1 MEGVMRNLLVI
12 LLVVILGIQLVLA
25 DNSGSNNKT
34 TEDLT
39 YRIIK
44 ENKIP
49 DIKRSVDIR
58 INCRVS
64 KDKLHEIA
72 LTIKAK
78 DKSQYERTF
87 ICYYLP
93 NMIVDEG
100 AWATTHFNPELEVKI
115 LGATGE
121 ELEILSEASA
131 SDTERE
137 IIGIWLDE
145 NIPAKLVLFRKN
157 GKSFIETTYKDDSV
171 GTYEMIEKN
180 TSRGL
185 RFDNKK
191 GSAFGDHYLIN
202 KNGELELRDDEGLI
216 YIINKLD

>member
-1 MEGVMRNLLVI
+1 MKKKFVI
-12 LLVVILGIQLVLA
+12 LLVIILGIHVIVA

-39 YRIIK
+39 YRIIQ

-49 DIKRSVDIR
+49 KIKRSVDIR
-58 INCRVS
+58 INLRVS
-64 KDKLHEIA
+64 EDELREIA
-72 LTIKAK
+72 LKIKAK

-93 NMIVDEG
+93 DMIVDEG

-115 LGATGE
+115 LGATEE
-121 ELEILSEASA
+121 ELEILGEALT
-131 SDTERE
+131 SDIERE
-137 IIGIWLDE
+137 IIGMWLDE
-145 NIPAKLVLFRKN
+145 NITAKIALFRKN
-157 GKSFIETTYKDDSV
+157 GKSFIEMTYKDGSV

-180 TSRGL
+180 TRRGL

-202 KNGELELRDDEGLI
+202 INGKLELRDDEGLI

>member
-1 MEGVMRNLLVI
+1 MKNLLVI
-12 LLVVILGIQLVLA
+12 ILVAILGIQLVLA
-25 DNSGSNNKT
+25 DNSGSNNKIP
-34 TEDLT
+34 EDVT
-39 YRIIK
+39 YKIIQ

-49 DIKRSVDIR
+49 KIKRSVDIR
-58 INCRVS
+58 INRRAS
-64 KDKLHEIA
+64 EDELREIA
-72 LTIKAK
+72 LTIEAK

-93 NMIVDEG
+93 DMIVDEG

-115 LGATGE
+115 LGATEE
-121 ELEILSEASA
+121 ELAILGEVST

-157 GKSFIETTYKDDSV
+157 GKSFIETTYKDGSI

-185 RFDNKK
+185 RFDDKK

>member
-1 MEGVMRNLLVI
+1 MRNLLVI
-12 LLVVILGIQLVLA
+12 LIVFNLGIQVVVA
-25 DNSGSNNKT
+25 DNSESNNKT
-34 TEDLT
+34 LEDVT
-39 YRIIK
+39 YNIIQ

-58 INCRVS
+58 INRRVS
-64 KDKLHEIA
+64 KDELREIA

-78 DKSQYERTF
+78 DKSGYDRTF

-93 NMIVDEG
+93 DMIIDEG

-115 LGATGE
+115 LGATEE
-121 ELEILSEASA
+121 ELAILGESSTSE
-131 SDTERE
+131 TERE
-137 IIGIWLDE
+137 ILGIWLDE
-145 NIPAKLVLFRKN
+145 NIPVKLVLFRRN
-157 GKSFIETTYKDDSV
+157 GKSFIEMTYKDDSV

-185 RFDNKK
+185 RFDDKK

-202 KNGELELRDDEGLI
+202 KNGELELRDYEGLI
-216 YIINKLD
+216 YIIKKLD

>member
-1 MEGVMRNLLVI
+1 MRNLLVI

-39 YRIIK
+39 YRIIQ

-64 KDKLHEIA
+64 KDKLREIA

-115 LGATGE
+115 LGAIEE
-121 ELEILSEASA
+121 ELEILGEASA

-157 GKSFIETTYKDDSV
+157 GNSFIETTYKDDSV
-171 GTYEMIEKN
+171 GTYEMIEKS

>member
-1 MEGVMRNLLVI
+1 MRNLSVI

-25 DNSGSNNKT
+25 DNSESNNKT
-34 TEDLT
+34 NEDLT
-39 YRIIK
+39 YRIIQ

-49 DIKRSVDIR
+49 NIKRSVDIR

-64 KDKLHEIA
+64 KDKLREIA

-78 DKSQYERTF
+78 DKSRYERTF
-87 ICYYLP
+87 ICYFLP
-93 NMIVDEG
+93 DMIVDKG
-100 AWATTHFNPELEVKI
+100 AWATTHFNPELEVRI
-115 LGATGE
+115 LGATE
-121 ELEILSEASA
+121 EDLEILGKTS
-131 SDTERE
+131 TLNNERE
-137 IIGIWLDE
+137 VIGIWLDE
-145 NIPAKLVLFRKN
+145 NITAKIALFRKN
-157 GKSFIETTYKDDSV
+157 GKSFIEMTYKDGSV

-180 TSRGL
+180 TRRGL

-216 YIINKLD
+216 YIINKFD